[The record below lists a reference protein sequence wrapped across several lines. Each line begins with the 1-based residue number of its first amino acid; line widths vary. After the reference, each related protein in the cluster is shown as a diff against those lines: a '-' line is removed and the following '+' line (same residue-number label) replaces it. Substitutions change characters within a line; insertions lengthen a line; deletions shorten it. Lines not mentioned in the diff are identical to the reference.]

1 MVKERACRHCHYIT
15 TEDRCPVCGSR
26 DLSDDWFDLVIII
39 DVESRIAKKLRESI
53 PEAAKVPGKYAIRV
67 R

>member
-1 MVKERACRHCHYIT
+1 MTKERACRHCHYIT

-26 DLSDDWFDLVIII
+26 DLSDEWFDLVIIT
-39 DVESRIAKKLRESI
+39 EPEKSMIAQKLGV
-53 PEAAKVPGKYAIRV
+53 KVPGKYAIRV